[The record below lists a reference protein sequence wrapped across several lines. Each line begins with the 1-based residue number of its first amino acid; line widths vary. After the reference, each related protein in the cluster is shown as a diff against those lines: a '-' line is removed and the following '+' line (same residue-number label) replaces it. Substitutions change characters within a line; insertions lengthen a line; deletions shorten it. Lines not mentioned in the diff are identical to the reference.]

1 MSARADPTLLAVD
14 SCHELEPSFH
24 GENADARD
32 PGFCRSAKEPSASC
46 ISCVPVLRTCS
57 TLHHTLSV
65 CKHITPS
72 KRGRSKRKRKG
83 RGREGERKKRRGKG
97 VAKTR

>member
-32 PGFCRSAKEPSASC
+32 PGFLQVS
-46 ISCVPVLRTCS
+46 
-57 TLHHTLSV
+57 
-65 CKHITPS
+65 
-72 KRGRSKRKRKG
+72 
-83 RGREGERKKRRGKG
+83 
-97 VAKTR
+97 